1 MSHEPAD
8 KLWQIFED
16 KLEEIY
22 VRLIDP
28 STFLVDQVE
37 LERAWLEYLVS
48 FGVEVEVPL
57 DEVDSR
63 KGDAVS
69 FQDPFYTKGTWL
81 IVPRDFAEKA
91 LVLGSLP

>member
-1 MSHEPAD
+1 MSHEPDD
-8 KLWQIFED
+8 KLWRIFED

-22 VRLIDP
+22 IRLIDP

-37 LERAWLEYLVS
+37 LEREWLEYLVS
-48 FGVEVEVPL
+48 FGVEVGVPFKEVP
-57 DEVDSR
+57 R
-63 KGDAVS
+63 HKGAVS

-81 IVPRDFAEKA
+81 IVPREFADKV